1 MKRSVNRKTVN
12 LVSLGI
18 LLALVVILQFW
29 GSGIKVGP
37 TSFSLVL
44 MPIAL
49 GGMLLGPSAG
59 AILGFAFGL
68 ITILCGL
75 FGIDPF
81 TNLLLQTQPIVTTLL
96 CLVKGTAA
104 GWGAG
109 FLYKK
114 LRAKNDLLASFVAAG
129 AAPLINTGI
138 FAIGSLFLRKTLEAN
153 FVGEGVN
160 FFYFL
165 FIVLIGVNF
174 LVEFSVNMIA
184 AAALCRVMRVVEKHI
199 FPQEG

>member
-1 MKRSVNRKTVN
+1 MKRSANRKTVN

-44 MPIAL
+44 IPIAL

-59 AILGFAFGL
+59 AILGFTFGL
-68 ITILCGL
+68 ITFLCGL
-75 FGIDPF
+75 FGLDPF
-81 TNLLLQTQPIVTTLL
+81 TRTLL
-96 CLVKGTAA
+96 DSQFVITMLLCIVKGTAA

-109 FLYKK
+109 FLYKM
-114 LRAKNDLLASFVAAG
+114 LSTKNDLLASFVAAG

-138 FAIGSLFLRKTLEAN
+138 FAIGSLFLRGTLEAN

-165 FIVLIGVNF
+165 FVGLIGINF

-184 AAALCRVMRVVEKHI
+184 AAALCRVVRVVEKHI
-199 FPQEG
+199 FTQEG